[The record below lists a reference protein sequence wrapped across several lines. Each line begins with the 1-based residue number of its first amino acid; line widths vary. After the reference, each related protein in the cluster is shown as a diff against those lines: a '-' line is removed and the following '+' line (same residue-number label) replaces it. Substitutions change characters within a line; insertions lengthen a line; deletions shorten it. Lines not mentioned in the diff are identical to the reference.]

1 MRSVRDRVMRLESVR
16 ALCIA
21 FPHTSVSAPPPA
33 HGTRTVG
40 LFQTNL
46 NKVQSFK
53 NQFNRNK
60 SINPEK
66 HINPLSVVFHSE
78 TPTRFLGLSSKSGL
92 VKIIIDKITTKINVL
107 HSLSDNKDN
116 KGNA

>member
-1 MRSVRDRVMRLESVR
+1 MNSEMRLSTLLEGET
-16 ALCIA
+16 
-21 FPHTSVSAPPPA
+21 PQD
-33 HGTRTVG
+33 
-40 LFQTNL
+40 QTNL
-46 NKVQSFK
+46 NKVQSLK

-92 VKIIIDKITTKINVL
+92 VKIIIDKITTKIRT
-107 HSLSDNKDN
+107 
-116 KGNA
+116 